1 MKTLTKSLVILTLL
15 IPFGCMSPKDGGNAE
30 NKALN
35 DSLLNVQ
42 DIEYL
47 IPSPSEVISVIR
59 DQGLVYN
66 SKIVSPI
73 QPAKEYT
80 LYRSQAL
87 NFGVYLSD
95 LSYFMIFEDQSNAIR
110 YLYHIQELSV
120 ILNIEEYFS
129 DEFFNKLLSNL
140 SNPDTLK
147 AISLEQSSLFF
158 SKMQSMGNKDL
169 VLLITT
175 GAMVETLY
183 LSLNVMENKSIDDR
197 ITESVIS
204 LAMVYDNF
212 YSYMS
217 TSPFQDSNLNKL
229 FTDLQEVRDIFTSM
243 YIKQVST
250 SIRKENDVVL
260 TSEVNHQINDFLVE
274 KLKIS
279 VNRIRENIINQRY

>member
-1 MKTLTKSLVILTLL
+1 
-15 IPFGCMSPKDGGNAE
+15 MSPKDGGNAE

>member
-1 MKTLTKSLVILTLL
+1 
-15 IPFGCMSPKDGGNAE
+15 
-30 NKALN
+30 
-35 DSLLNVQ
+35 
-42 DIEYL
+42 
-47 IPSPSEVISVIR
+47 
-59 DQGLVYN
+59 
-66 SKIVSPI
+66 
-73 QPAKEYT
+73 
-80 LYRSQAL
+80 
-87 NFGVYLSD
+87 
-95 LSYFMIFEDQSNAIR
+95 
-110 YLYHIQELSV
+110 
-120 ILNIEEYFS
+120 
-129 DEFFNKLLSNL
+129 
-140 SNPDTLK
+140 
-147 AISLEQSSLFF
+147 
-158 SKMQSMGNKDL
+158 MQSMGNKDL

>member
-1 MKTLTKSLVILTLL
+1 MKTLTKSLVILMLL
-15 IPFGCMSPKDGGNAE
+15 VPFGCMSPKDGSNTE
-30 NKALN
+30 DKALN
-35 DSLLNVQ
+35 DSILNVQ

-47 IPSPSEVISVIR
+47 IPSPSEVISIIR
-59 DQGLVYN
+59 DQGLEYN
-66 SKIVSPI
+66 PKITNPI
-73 QPAKEYT
+73 QPTKEYT

-120 ILNIEEYFS
+120 LLNVEEYFS
-129 DEFFNKLLSNL
+129 DDFFNKLLSNL

-158 SKMQSMGNKDL
+158 SKMQSIGNKDL
-169 VLLITT
+169 VLLITS

-183 LSLNVMENKSIDDR
+183 LSLNAMENKSIDDN

-204 LAMVYDNF
+204 LAMVYDSF
-212 YSYMS
+212 HSYMS

-243 YIKQVST
+243 YIKQVSA
-250 SIRKENDVVL
+250 SIRKGNDVVL

-279 VNRIRENIINQRY
+279 VNRIRENIIKQRY